1 MREVSEPGAAPLG
14 FDRDA
19 EQAEFTEPRPEVPRE
34 DVAAVDLV
42 GPGAK
47 LGLGERAQRLAKHL
61 DVVAEAEFEVEHG
74 RPPCGLPERCDG
86 VYCPTIG
93 GSVKCRCRYA
103 PRPAKPVQFD
113 PLVPQPAYGRVATA
127 IEQKILERSL
137 RPGDLLPT
145 ETELARQ
152 FGVNRSTVREALRRL
167 ESNGFV
173 GRDSGAKRLRV
184 TRPGHADTAS
194 RVSRALTLDEV
205 TFIELWEAMLA
216 VAPRTAALAAAHVGA
231 DALGALEA
239 DIAAVEAA
247 RGSEAAVAGVV
258 SFFGTLAAA
267 SGNRVLMLSM
277 QPVTRLLA
285 PSLRRMID
293 RVPQG
298 TLAHRGR
305 TALHRRGA
313 AQG

>member
-1 MREVSEPGAAPLG
+1 MPTP
-14 FDRDA
+14 
-19 EQAEFTEPRPEVPRE
+19 PR
-34 DVAAVDLV
+34 
-42 GPGAK
+42 
-47 LGLGERAQRLAKHL
+47 
-61 DVVAEAEFEVEHG
+61 
-74 RPPCGLPERCDG
+74 
-86 VYCPTIG
+86 
-93 GSVKCRCRYA
+93 
-103 PRPAKPVQFD
+103 PRPAKPIQFD
-113 PLVPQPAYGRVATA
+113 PLVPQPAYGRVAAA
-127 IEQKILERSL
+127 IEQKILARSL

-145 ETELARQ
+145 ETDLARQ

-167 ESNGFV
+167 ESNGLV

-231 DALGALEA
+231 DALGTLEA
-239 DIAAVEAA
+239 DISAVETA
-247 RGSEAAVAGVV
+247 RGSEAAVVGVV

-267 SGNRVLMLSM
+267 SGNRVLMLAM

-298 TLAHRGR
+298 RSRIVVAQRCIVEAIRKGDAAEAETWMTRHVQDF
-305 TALHRRGA
+305 RRGYEIA
-313 AQG
+313 GIGLDTRVA